1 MTVRSVGRSVG
12 RSTAALVGGARP
24 SADGVVD
31 RSIARDFVF
40 FYKKVVCVDVYKRW
54 FVSTSMTGARSSR
67 RRLDVRGAERGQ
79 HDGQHEDGVDEA
91 RGERDDDE
99 SCELCE
105 EDDGTSEQ
113 AQRGGDG

>member
-1 MTVRSVGRSVG
+1 VTVRSVGRSVG

-40 FYKKVVCVDVYKRW
+40 FLKRW
-54 FVSTSMTGARSSR
+54 FASTSMTGARSSR

-99 SCELCE
+99 GCELCE